1 MHLRI
6 GDGKVIT
13 TLTIVIHETRNRID
27 LLFDELDEVVNEFE
41 SKAREF
47 EERLDAFVMTQ

>member
-1 MHLRI
+1 VYLRI
-6 GDGKVIT
+6 GDGNVIT
-13 TLTIVIHETRNRID
+13 TFTIVIHETRNRID
-27 LLFDELDEVVNEFE
+27 LLFDELDEAVNEFE